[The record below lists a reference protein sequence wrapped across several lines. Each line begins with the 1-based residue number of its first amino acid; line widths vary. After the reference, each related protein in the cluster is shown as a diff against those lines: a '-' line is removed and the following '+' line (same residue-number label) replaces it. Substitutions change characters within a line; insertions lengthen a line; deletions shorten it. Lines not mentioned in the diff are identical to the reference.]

1 MAAYEPQPAR
11 PLTDVESGP
20 ATGHADEKR
29 ASFSSQ
35 HVSSSPHQGSVSKD
49 SEAASYGNTNTT
61 HEALLDQGLAH
72 SSFWGKITTALARY
86 NVESVSVA
94 PVPVALRKSKQW
106 W

>member
-1 MAAYEPQPAR
+1 MAAYEPHAAR
-11 PLTDVESGP
+11 PLTDVETGL
-20 ATGHADEKR
+20 ATGHSDEKR

-35 HVSSSPHQGSVSKD
+35 HVTTSPHHGSVSKD
-49 SEAASYGNTNTT
+49 SETASYGNNI
-61 HEALLDQGLAH
+61 HDAFLDQNLAH
-72 SSFWGKITTALARY
+72 SSYWGKITTALARY